1 MMPMMKRGSPLRRG
15 MVLAALVGVVVAILT
30 PAPVQAAG
38 SGFPNQRA
46 PVNLRDAVS
55 LQRGAQLF
63 VNYCLGCHSA
73 NYMRFNRL
81 TEIGL
86 TEEQI
91 KEYLLFTTDKI
102 GATMTIAMRAGDAKE
117 WMGKAPPD
125 MTVLARAKR
134 PDYIYTLLKT
144 YYVDESRGLGWNNL
158 AYPNIGMPHPL
169 WQLQGN
175 MQLKVDEK
183 ESHGHTVQ
191 VKSVV
196 AGDMPGA
203 MTAIEY
209 DRAVGD
215 LVNFLVYMGEPW
227 KVQSTRIGIIVLFF
241 LGIMLILVYLLKL
254 EFWRDIKH

>member
-1 MMPMMKRGSPLRRG
+1 MIRQRTFGIAVAA
-15 MVLAALVGVVVAILT
+15 VLAGLLF
-30 PAPVQAAG
+30 APVAAQAAG
-38 SGFPNQRA
+38 SGFPNQHA

-63 VNYCLGCHSA
+63 VNYCMGCHSA
-73 NYMRFNRL
+73 NHMRFNRL

-91 KEYLLFTTDKI
+91 KEYLLFATDKV
-102 GATMTIAMRAGDAKE
+102 GSPMTIALRPADAKA

-125 MTVLARAKR
+125 MTVIARAKR
-134 PDYIYTLLKT
+134 PDYIYTLLKS
-144 YYVDESRGLGWNNL
+144 YYVDDSRALGWNNL

-175 MQLKVDEK
+175 PQLKVEER
-183 ESHGHTVQ
+183 ESHGHMMQ
-191 VKSVV
+191 VKST
-196 AGDMPGA
+196 APGDMPGTLNA
-203 MTAIEY
+203 LEY

-227 KVQSTRIGIIVLFF
+227 KLQSHRIGIVVMFF
-241 LGIMLILVYLLKL
+241 LGILLVFVYLLKL